1 LKRHALPR
9 ALVRA
14 DGSLLLRD
22 LPPVMV
28 LALHQLPALLSDQ
41 SPRIRRRLTGCP
53 YGDDAE
59 AGAHWEKHAVP
70 ELEHLFREARD
81 LVAKD
86 LAGLGPAPG
95 SRVRYLLP
103 IPGKHLGA
111 WLSSLAAVR
120 VSLAD
125 VHRLTETEMESPL
138 PPVMVS
144 PKERALLVVHLL
156 GWVQGLL
163 LEASSEELDGETPA
177 DSPPPKPRRARKPR
191 KRPPPAAR
199 TGGRG

>member
-1 LKRHALPR
+1 
-9 ALVRA
+9 
-14 DGSLLLRD
+14 
-22 LPPVMV
+22 MV

-59 AGAHWEKHAVP
+59 AAALWEKHAVP

-86 LAGLGPAPG
+86 LAGLGPVPG

-125 VHRLTETEMESPL
+125 VHRLTEAEMESPL

-163 LEASSEELDGETPA
+163 LEASAEDLDGEPPA
-177 DSPPPKPRRARKPR
+177 DEATAPAKPRKPRRRRAKRRGPAKPRAPRKPR
-191 KRPPPAAR
+191 PPA
-199 TGGRG
+199 